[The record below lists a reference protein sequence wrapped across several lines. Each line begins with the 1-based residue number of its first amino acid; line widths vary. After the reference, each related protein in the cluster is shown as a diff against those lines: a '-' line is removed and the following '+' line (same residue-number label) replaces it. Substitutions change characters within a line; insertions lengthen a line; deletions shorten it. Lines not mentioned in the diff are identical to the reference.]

1 MYPVKSD
8 YLFVYSS
15 LLRGFPTPD
24 YEYVSRYFDF
34 VGPAKTRGF
43 LSILQNIVVGTPTD
57 RDAFIVGEL
66 YKIREQDHFSFAI
79 GQLDEYESVH
89 PEPPQQPLYRRDI
102 TKTILEDGTE
112 INSWVYWYNLP
123 VDGLPIIGS
132 GNVLD
137 YLNSHGIK

>member
-34 VGPAKTRGF
+34 EATAKTRGR
-43 LSILQNIVVGTPTD
+43 LSILDNIVVGSPTKQD
-57 RDAFIVGEL
+57 LFITGEL

-102 TKTILEDGTE
+102 TTVILDDGTE
-112 INSWVYWYNLP
+112 VDAWVYWYNPSVEGLP
-123 VDGLPIIGS
+123 VIES

-137 YLNSHGIK
+137 FLNKQ